1 MNSQDRQ
8 TVSSRRRIS
17 RRVLVLGVLVTA
29 LVGATMLEVVSYF
42 YLRMAEGYDGEHL
55 MMHQFDDYKNIHPT
69 PHYQDTRGVMHN
81 AQGFRRDEDVPTQK
95 PAGTYRIDRPVH
107 IRSVGPLNIDG
118 RGARFSAE
126 EGADVPAIFV
136 VSPSEKP

>member
-1 MNSQDRQ
+1 MDYARYAAELRALNRESMGD
-8 TVSSRRRIS
+8 SAWLEWYIS
-17 RRVLVLGVLVTA
+17 RYAGAYRTVL
-29 LVGATMLEVVSYF
+29 
-42 YLRMAEGYDGEHL
+42 
-55 MMHQFDDYKNIHPT
+55 I
-69 PHYQDTRGVMHN
+69 
-81 AQGFRRDEDVPTQK
+81 